1 MSLESNPNKIDTF
14 SLPKT
19 FALKDLLLKYL
30 TYLPLFIL
38 SLALS
43 LGAGYIYLRYTS
55 KVYKLNASMLVG
67 GTDAVNRGNN
77 DLINTAMNGTRSVNM
92 QNEIEAMRS
101 KILLEKLV
109 KKHSF
114 NIYYYN
120 LGRIKNSDIS
130 EYASYT
136 LIPLH
141 IPDSSKTYT
150 INLLQQTPLKI
161 LITINQ
167 SAQMWVNWNEKVK
180 YEGFEFQ
187 LKNNY
192 TSASSKEPFQVV
204 WRPVDYAIGDI
215 QGHLSIGGLSDKTSI
230 LTLTMLT
237 ENPSRALAIL
247 NNLMQEVVNRDIE
260 LKKETSL
267 QTIKFIDDRLDSIT
281 IELSRFENQMAA
293 IRSNPRYPELAD
305 LYGFYNSEIT
315 KRQVQLEGL
324 RKGLSSLFALESF
337 LRNGDNNKTIVPYN
351 LLLEESSL
359 TVPLR
364 DYNQL
369 ILKYNNEQMAN
380 QPKSF
385 ILQNLSTQIVSL
397 RENILDGLS
406 HLRNDNIKTLAAT
419 QNQIDSALAPLSSLP
434 LKQREFDEIKRQK
447 SIKEQLYGY
456 LLQKREETS
465 ITSFSAKSNYT
476 VLNEATIPGYA
487 FEPQTNRILSFCML
501 LGLIIPV
508 SIIFLI
514 EILNDKITT
523 KDDIVRKVSVPIVG
537 EISHSEIKKLLIIQ
551 SSRNAISEQ
560 FRILRANLQF
570 LFKSQTGNQTI
581 LVTSSMGGEGK
592 SFISRNLA
600 AVLSLTDKKVV
611 LLQFDLRKLQP
622 SIAVKTEDAIEINK
636 GLVNYLIGQINDPAQ
651 LLKQVEGYPQLQVI
665 EPGPIPPNPSE
676 LLMSDKMEELFTYL
690 KANFDFIIMDS
701 APVGLVGDAFLLAKY
716 ATVELFIVRQRA
728 THKRQLDFI
737 QEIFQEQ
744 KLPHLS
750 LVVNDVQLGGRY
762 GYYGYSYYTYAY
774 RYGYNYGYGY
784 FGKNKK
790 KDNGYFDSYFDDP
803 DKRGWNWPGR
813 NKLKDE
819 EI

>member
-1 MSLESNPNKIDTF
+1 MSLENNFNKTDTF
-14 SLPKT
+14 SLQKT
-19 FALKDLLLKYL
+19 FALKDILLKYL

-43 LGAGYIYLRYTS
+43 LGAGYIYLRYTN
-55 KVYKLNASMLVG
+55 KVYKVNASMLVG
-67 GTDAVNRGNN
+67 GTDAVNRNS
-77 DLINTAMNGTRSVNM
+77 DLISTALNGTRTVNM
-92 QNEIEAMRS
+92 QNEIEAIRS
-101 KILLEKLV
+101 KVLLEKLV
-109 KKHSF
+109 IKNYF

-120 LGRIKNSDIS
+120 LGKIKNSDIS
-130 EYASYT
+130 EYASFE
-136 LIPLH
+136 LQPLR
-141 IPDSSKTYT
+141 IPDSSQSYSVNILEQNPKQALIKVNGLSQKWVKWNDTLNFEGLIFILKK
-150 INLLQQTPLKI
+150 INPIGET
-161 LITINQ
+161 
-167 SAQMWVNWNEKVK
+167 
-180 YEGFEFQ
+180 
-187 LKNNY
+187 
-192 TSASSKEPFQVV
+192 KEPFQVV

-230 LTLTMLT
+230 LTLTMVT
-237 ENPSRALAIL
+237 ENPSRAVVVL
-247 NNLMQEVVNRDIE
+247 NRLMQEVVNRDIE

-267 QTIKFIDDRLDSIT
+267 QTINFINDRLDSIT
-281 IELSRFENQMAA
+281 NELRHFENQMSV
-293 IRSNPRYPELAD
+293 IRNNPRYPDVEA
-305 LYGFYNSEIT
+305 LYGFYNREID
-315 KRQVQLEGL
+315 G
-324 RKGLSSLFALESF
+324 
-337 LRNGDNNKTIVPYN
+337 NKAQ
-351 LLLEESSL
+351 LLLIKKELNSIDVLSAFINNPSIKYVTIPFNIMVEETDMNGL
-359 TVPLR
+359 LR
-364 DYNQL
+364 QYNQL
-369 ILKYNNEQMAN
+369 VLKRNEEAASAL
-380 QPKSF
+380 PRSF
-385 ILQNLSTQIVSL
+385 ILQSFERQLSDL
-397 RENILDGLS
+397 KKNIIEGLL
-406 HLRNDNIKTLAAT
+406 HLRYDNIKKQTIV
-419 QNQIDSALAPLSSLP
+419 QKGIDSLMQPLSTLP
-434 LKQREFDEIKRQK
+434 TKQRELDEIKRQK

-476 VLNEATIPGYA
+476 ILNQAAIPGYV
-487 FEPQTNRILSFCML
+487 FEPQANRILSFCML

-508 SIIFLI
+508 TIIFLI

-523 KDDIVRKVSVPIVG
+523 KDDIVKKVSVPIVG

-622 SIAVKTEDAIEINK
+622 SIAVKTEDTIEINK

-651 LLKQVEGYPQLQVI
+651 LLKEVEGYPQLQVI

-813 NKLKDE
+813 NKSKNE